1 MTKYEALEKN
11 AVSEPEMP
19 QLENLQYSPIRRN
32 GSLCW
37 GIFGLSHGPQCKDRA
52 MVAEGEELGSNLL
65 RVAQSSPWAPGGPWG
80 SEAPNGC
87 ARPHFKPP
95 RSDREMA
102 VTIPQPASTSRP

>member
-65 RVAQSSPWAPGGPWG
+65 HVLPRTRQQQIGGTRPWLLIKQYRAIF
-80 SEAPNGC
+80 
-87 ARPHFKPP
+87 R
-95 RSDREMA
+95 
-102 VTIPQPASTSRP
+102 

>member
-37 GIFGLSHGPQCKDRA
+37 GIFGLSHARQCKDRA
-52 MVAEGEELGSNLL
+52 MVAE
-65 RVAQSSPWAPGGPWG
+65 R
-80 SEAPNGC
+80 
-87 ARPHFKPP
+87 
-95 RSDREMA
+95 
-102 VTIPQPASTSRP
+102 

>member
-37 GIFGLSHGPQCKDRA
+37 GIFGLSHGP
-52 MVAEGEELGSNLL
+52 
-65 RVAQSSPWAPGGPWG
+65 
-80 SEAPNGC
+80 
-87 ARPHFKPP
+87 
-95 RSDREMA
+95 
-102 VTIPQPASTSRP
+102 

>member
-65 RVAQSSPWAPGGPWG
+65 HVGSTWRKVTQRSCPQVASQDLANDGRGGKG
-80 SEAPNGC
+80 
-87 ARPHFKPP
+87 
-95 RSDREMA
+95 
-102 VTIPQPASTSRP
+102 